1 MRPVAT
7 TLSSQIRAATR
18 RIWTDERGPGQQYAV
33 QAITAA
39 RALTQRANAV
49 TPAHNGVE
57 GNEMADLYAKATA
70 ENTSDAVS
78 RQLLR
83 EASLALISRSIA
95 ETKANDIAK

>member
-1 MRPVAT
+1 
-7 TLSSQIRAATR
+7 
-18 RIWTDERGPGQQYAV
+18 
-33 QAITAA
+33 
-39 RALTQRANAV
+39 
-49 TPAHNGVE
+49 
-57 GNEMADLYAKATA
+57 MADLYAKATA